1 MLSFQ
6 LQYRVTNNTNQP
18 TDATGM
24 LNMSNIWCANRDNQ
38 LLVSVNF
45 DIIYI
50 ITKLDIALPPL
61 IFIVLNF
68 WHVMNGRWQK
78 WHKHINTK
86 GTADLIFPTFLGT
99 CITFFNNKQTGV
111 DDTDLLI
118 HPDLQHLQ
126 LLAPS
131 HKTEV
136 LVHPVFLYSETFH
149 YKSL

>member
-78 WHKHINTK
+78 
-86 GTADLIFPTFLGT
+86 
-99 CITFFNNKQTGV
+99 
-111 DDTDLLI
+111 
-118 HPDLQHLQ
+118 
-126 LLAPS
+126 
-131 HKTEV
+131 
-136 LVHPVFLYSETFH
+136 
-149 YKSL
+149 